1 MSLTAAEIDRLPHVP
16 ITTFKSNPAH
26 YLASGAA
33 VTTHGRVSAAFVPV
47 ADDPEKES
55 GVALEG
61 AKARLRLLARL
72 ADDELVADELERLS
86 ASRDADAVG
95 SAR

>member
-16 ITTFKSNPAH
+16 ISTFKSNPAH

-47 ADDPEKES
+47 ADNTDTRPNA
-55 GVALEG
+55 ALEG

-72 ADDELVADELERLS
+72 ADDDLVAEELDRLS
-86 ASRDADAVG
+86 AARDSDAVG
-95 SAR
+95 EAR

>member
-16 ITTFKSNPAH
+16 ITTFKANPAH
-26 YLASGAA
+26 YLTSGAA

-47 ADDPEKES
+47 ADDAEKGS
-55 GVALEG
+55 DAALEG

-72 ADDELVADELERLS
+72 ADADLVAEELERLS

-95 SAR
+95 EAR